1 MKTAL
6 AALLLLSACNPCP
19 AHTYPLDGGEV
30 CEVDPCWMP
39 NEAEGRGL
47 RPQRLTAALGMPR
60 GRGPV
65 GGGESRMAWRKCT
78 VNRCPM
84 MIREGLR
91 RLTIDPKHQ
100 AGGSRGH
107 LLEVP

>member
-39 NEAEGRGL
+39 NEAGEVVYD
-47 RPQRLTAALGMPR
+47 PSAY
-60 GRGPV
+60 GPLW
-65 GGGESRMAWRKCT
+65 G
-78 VNRCPM
+78 CP
-84 MIREGLR
+84 E
-91 RLTIDPKHQ
+91 D
-100 AGGSRGH
+100 AGPSA
-107 LLEVP
+107 EVKP